1 MAEGAVWEYLAE
13 VASPTASGAKQ
24 VQTGKEIVRCDGKE
38 TINGREYW
46 KCSVMMVGFRD
57 QPDGVVYFRKSGE
70 GFYAIEGGKQNLER
84 LYLALPAVVG
94 KNWVTSGG
102 KNSFTNWIEAI
113 ETADVYR
120 RKYAGYVKL
129 RYQIKDQAE
138 KVTSDATIYSAP
150 GIGSVKATFRF
161 GEVWLKLS
169 LEKYSPK

>member
-13 VASPTASGAKQ
+13 VASPTVSGAKQ

-38 TINGREYW
+38 TLNGREYW
-46 KCSVMMVGFRD
+46 KYSVMMVGFPD
-57 QPDGVVYFRKSGE
+57 QSDGVVYFRKSAE
-70 GFYAIEGGKQNLER
+70 GLYAIEGGKQNPER

-113 ETADVYR
+113 ETADVYQ
-120 RKYAGYVKL
+120 RKYTACLKL
-129 RYQIKDQAE
+129 RYQIQDEAG

-150 GIGSVKATFRF
+150 GIGSVKASFRF

-169 LEKYSPK
+169 LEKYNLK